1 MHSNG
6 YIQDKANS
14 LFCLLVI
21 TCFHWFSSMYLQ
33 IMFSYELLE
42 MDALSSNSIPD
53 LPIYCG
59 YISVAFSI

>member
-1 MHSNG
+1 
-6 YIQDKANS
+6 
-14 LFCLLVI
+14 
-21 TCFHWFSSMYLQ
+21 MYLQ